1 MSGNPMTGRSSRR
14 SFLEAAGGLLAVA
27 GATQLTTA
35 GSQQPVRT
43 AVIGTGARGSD
54 LLRALTTIQGCEV
67 VAIADDYAPH
77 LERGAKYAGPQAK
90 TYSDYRKLLAEAK
103 PQAVVI
109 AVPLYLH
116 YQVASDAVAAGCD
129 VFLEK
134 TMCYSVAECRKLA
147 AEVEQAKCVFQVGL
161 QRRANPIYQQA
172 VAMVKAGVIGQVSA
186 IKSQWH
192 RNNNWRRPVPVP
204 KGDAKYG
211 ELEHRLNWRLYQR
224 YSQGLMAELGS
235 HQMDVA
241 NWVLG
246 NTPQRVIAS
255 GGIDYW
261 QDGREVHDNVFCIYD
276 YELPQRET
284 APAGAGASAARG
296 AGFQPAKNTAGE
308 PSGNGESSAAPGLP
322 RSGGPRYTVR
332 VTYSSLCNNA
342 YEGAAELILGTKGS
356 LFLTT
361 TKGLFYREQLPD
373 DPAWLKPG
381 DAGNAA
387 VLTAGKTLKM
397 SNSPWA
403 HRGEPLEIDLLESDD
418 TRDELV
424 SFLDHVRTR
433 DPKTI
438 CDVHEGRRDAATI
451 LMANAALESG
461 GPVEYPA

>member
-1 MSGNPMTGRSSRR
+1 MSTPSDRRVASRR
-14 SFLEAAGGLLAVA
+14 TFLEATGGLLAIA
-27 GATQLTTA
+27 SAASLTAADSTV
-35 GSQQPVRT
+35 PVRT

-54 LLRALTTIQGCEV
+54 LLRALTTIQGCEI
-67 VAIADDYAPH
+67 VAIADDYPPH

-90 TYSDYRKLLAEAK
+90 TYSDYRKLLDEAK

-109 AVPLYLH
+109 AVPLHLH

-129 VFLEK
+129 VFCEK
-134 TMCYSVAECRKLA
+134 TMCYSVEECRKLA
-147 AEVEQAKCVFQVGL
+147 AQVDDAQCVFQVGL

-172 VAMVKAGVIGQVSA
+172 AAMVKAGLLGQITA

-204 KGDAKYG
+204 KGDPQYG
-211 ELEHRLNWRLYQR
+211 ELEHRLNWRLYKR

-246 NTPQRVIAS
+246 SSPKRVIAS

-261 QDGREVHDNVFCIYD
+261 QDGREVFDNAFCIYD
-276 YELPQRET
+276 YELPECET
-284 APAGAGASAARG
+284 PPIGAGATAARG
-296 AGFQPAKNTAGE
+296 AGVSPATKRGAGLQPAT
-308 PSGNGESSAAPGLP
+308 
-322 RSGGPRYTVR
+322 YTVR

-342 YEGAAELILGTKGS
+342 YEGAAELILGTKGT

-361 TKGLFYREQLPD
+361 SKGLFYRERLPD
-373 DPAWLKPG
+373 EPAWLKPG

-424 SFLDHVRTR
+424 SFLDHVRRR
-433 DPKTI
+433 DRQTI
-438 CDVHEGRRDAATI
+438 CDVHEGTRDAATI
-451 LMANAALESG
+451 LMANQAIQSG
-461 GPVEYPA
+461 TSMEYPA